1 MIWAAG
7 VNASGLASTLARE
20 ASVDVDRA
28 GRLPVGPDL
37 SLAGHPE
44 VIALGDMVDV
54 QSADGTSAGLPGLA
68 PVAIQQGRYAA
79 RVIARRL
86 RGREAPAFHYRDK
99 GNLATIGRSRA
110 VADIKGVHLA
120 GLPAWIVWLTIHL
133 FYLIGFQNRFLVVLR
148 WSITYVTRGR
158 GARLIRARD
167 VDEQAGQSG
176 LAA

>member
-1 MIWAAG
+1 M
-7 VNASGLASTLARE
+7 
-20 ASVDVDRA
+20 
-28 GRLPVGPDL
+28 
-37 SLAGHPE
+37 
-44 VIALGDMVDV
+44 
-54 QSADGTSAGLPGLA
+54 GLPGLA

-79 RVIARRL
+79 TLIARRL
-86 RGREAPAFHYRDK
+86 RGRETRAFHYRDK

-133 FYLIGFQNRFLVVLR
+133 FYLIGFQNRFLVMLR